1 MLKTVGNPSVRS
13 GDQTILN
20 GNLVIGTAGKGID
33 FSADPSAAGMTSE
46 LLDDYEEGTFT
57 PVISGTTIVGT
68 ATYTAQ
74 LGKYTKVGRLVTC
87 VIRLTWSSGT
97 GTGSLSI
104 TGLPFSNAGDAT
116 YGGGAFGWFSD
127 ITLTANN
134 VATAYMGNGNAIVS
148 IFQYPTG
155 GGTLSGVVY
164 DAAGNMNLTISYMT
178 A

>member
-13 GDQTILN
+13 GDQTILD

-57 PVISGTTIVGT
+57 PAITGSATAGT

-87 VIRLTWSSGT
+87 VIRLNWSG
-97 GTGSLSI
+97 GTGSGTTTV
-104 TGLPFSNAGDAT
+104 TGLPFANAGDGT
-116 YGGGAFGWFSD
+116 YGGVSYGWFSNVV
-127 ITLTANN
+127 LAANS
-134 VATAYMGNGNAIVS
+134 VATGYIGDGTS
-148 IFQYPTG
+148 IITIAQYAAG
-155 GGTLSGVVY
+155 GGTLATVNY